1 VRLNLKDWQPESEFL
16 RALDARQEAAI
27 EARGK
32 EIGVQE
38 MLVGMLKR
46 RFGPLPS
53 EVVQRVENARRDEL
67 NVWTMAL
74 LDAKSLAE
82 VLQPAPHTNG
92 SVA

>member
-1 VRLNLKDWQPESEFL
+1 MRLNLKDWQPESEFL